1 VLWVKEWAKGL
12 VSDAEILLY
21 GCNVAKGD
29 LGAAF
34 AQRLS
39 QLTGANVA
47 ASTSLTGSAQKGGDW
62 ELGYTTGAMDASLA
76 FGPQVRSAYQGILA
90 IKVTYDTLF
99 PPEAKMRLI
108 TQLIS
113 GIGYLTHQK
122 QT

>member
-1 VLWVKEWAKGL
+1 MLWVKEWAKGL

-47 ASTSLTGSAQKGGDW
+47 ASTSLTGSAKKGGDW

-76 FGPQVRSAYQGILA
+76 FGAQVQEAYQGILA

-99 PPEAKMRLI
+99 PPEAKCV
-108 TQLIS
+108 
-113 GIGYLTHQK
+113 
-122 QT
+122 